1 MPENLTH
8 PRRPLALALRSVLL
22 GASLASLPVLAAE
35 SIADAASPSVRQYD
49 LAPGPLAE
57 VLGRFAAASGIALS
71 FDTAQTG
78 NRQSSG
84 LRGSYS
90 VEEGFAAL
98 LAGSGLRAVVR
109 DGSYSLAVAES
120 QAALQLQD
128 SMVTG
133 TILGKDGITEGGG
146 SYTTGAMRTATKLPL
161 SIRETPQS
169 VTIMTRQRMDDQGM
183 NNLED
188 VVKNTPGLTLT
199 KSGTERVELYSRGF
213 MISSLMYDGLP
224 SSYDGDSVPS
234 PDMAMYD
241 RVEVVRGATGLMQGS
256 GTPSASLNL
265 VRKRPTRDTQ
275 VSVKGSV
282 GSWDNYRTELDASS
296 ALNATGTVRGRVVTA
311 YQDKQSFQDYTSNEY
326 GLLYAIGEIDL
337 SDRTTLTLGASSQ
350 NDNNNA
356 TWGGIPPAADGSSLG
371 LSRSS
376 YLGNDWEY
384 WDKESKTLF
393 GELEH
398 QLGNDW
404 KLHLA
409 ASKSWVDMEYLGSY
423 MYTQNGTTYDQM
435 AGRYSS
441 NYDNRSYDLFAS
453 GPFIFAGRSHDLVL
467 GASRREVS
475 YDLAGGQRTIASGI
489 DLSTWDPGSQ
499 AKPTFTSGTP
509 NGYDTEQTGT
519 YITTRLNVADPL
531 KVILGGRLDWY
542 ENDVSRGST
551 HNKYKV
557 TRNVTRYAGIIY
569 DLDTWHSIYASY
581 TDIFNPQNA
590 RGIDGSLLDPITGK
604 NYEIGIK
611 GEYLE
616 GRLNASAAIFQMDQ
630 ENRASS
636 LVDQTGCPAATT
648 CYEAAGKVR
657 SKGVE
662 LEINGQLTD
671 NWQVAAGYT
680 FAEAKYKQDANEANE
695 GRLFDTRRPRHQLN
709 LTTFYHLPGELNKW
723 RVGANLYRQNAI
735 YSKGVNGAVDYHIE
749 QKAYT
754 IADAMLGYEVSEH
767 LDTQLS
773 INNIF
778 DKKYYQTIAQHP
790 NWGGVSQ
797 YGAPR
802 NFMLSAKY
810 KF

>member
-1 MPENLTH
+1 MHT
-8 PRRPLALALRSVLL
+8 PRLRPSALALAVAL
-22 GASLASLPVLAAE
+22 SLAHLPLSALADTQSYDLPNAPLE
-35 SIADAASPSVRQYD
+35 QTLRQIARQSGQLIAADPALLQGKRSAPVHGQLDTREAVRQ
-49 LAPGPLAE
+49 A
-57 VLGRFAAASGIALS
+57 
-71 FDTAQTG
+71 
-78 NRQSSG
+78 
-84 LRGSYS
+84 
-90 VEEGFAAL
+90 
-98 LAGSGLRAVVR
+98 LAGSGLQLLSTESGAISVQP
-109 DGSYSLAVAES
+109 VAEGT
-120 QAALQLQD
+120 ALELGATNVTSTSIRD
-128 SMVTG
+128 SAT
-133 TILGKDGITEGGG
+133 TEGTG
-146 SYTTGAMRTATKLPL
+146 SYTSGSMSTATKLSL
-161 SIRETPQS
+161 SPRQTPQS
-169 VTIMTRQRMDDQGM
+169 VTVITRQRMDDQGM

-188 VVKNTPGLTLT
+188 VVKNTPGLTLV
-199 KSGTERVELYSRGF
+199 KAGTERVELYSRGF
-213 MISSLMYDGLP
+213 MISTLMYDGLP

-256 GTPSASLNL
+256 GAPSASLNL
-265 VRKRPTRDTQ
+265 VRKRPTKDTQ
-275 VSVKGSV
+275 VSLKGSA

-337 SDRTTLTLGASSQ
+337 DERTTLTVGASSQ

-356 TWGGIPPAADGSSLG
+356 TWGGIPTAADGSDLG
-371 LSRSS
+371 LSRST

-398 QLGNDW
+398 HFDNDW
-404 KLHLA
+404 KLRLA

-423 MYTQNGTTYDQM
+423 MYTQDGTTYNQM
-435 AGRYSS
+435 AGRYST

-453 GPFIFAGRSHDLVL
+453 GPFTFAGRSHELVL

-489 DLSTWDPGSQ
+489 DLSTWNPGSQ
-499 AKPTFTSGTP
+499 AKPTFTPGTP
-509 NGYDTEQTGT
+509 SGYDTEQTGT

-542 ENDVSRGST
+542 ENDVARGST
-551 HNKYKV
+551 HTRYKV
-557 TRNVTRYAGIIY
+557 TRNVTRYAGVIY
-569 DLDTWHSIYASY
+569 DLDKWHSVYASY
-581 TDIFNPQNA
+581 TDIFEPQNA
-590 RGIDGSLLDPITGK
+590 RGADGGLLDPITGK

-616 GRLNASAAIFQMDQ
+616 GRLNASAAIFQLDQ
-630 ENRASS
+630 ENRASV
-636 LVDQTGCPAATT
+636 LADQTGCPSATT

-662 LEINGQLTD
+662 LEINGRLTD
-671 NWQVAAGYT
+671 NWQIAAGYT
-680 FAEAKYKQDANEANE
+680 FAEAKYQQDADETNE
-695 GRLFDTRRPRHQLN
+695 GRLFNTKLPRHQLN
-709 LTTFYHLPGELNKW
+709 LSTTYHLPGELNRW
-723 RVGANLYRQNAI
+723 RVGASLYRQNAT
-735 YSKGVNGAVDYHIE
+735 YSKGVNGTVDYQIE
-749 QKAYT
+749 QKAYA
-754 IADAMLGYEVSEH
+754 IADAMLGYQVNEH

-778 DKKYYQTIAQHP
+778 DKKYYQTLASHP

-810 KF
+810 SF